1 MSRVDPIVLAD
12 TITKLGPE
20 ARGAVI
26 VSSSHGGRYAGTLA
40 LMVAPRGFVLNDAG
54 VGRDRA
60 GIGCLALAEQYGV
73 AAATVA
79 HTSCRIGEVAD
90 MWQRGTISHVNRQAA
105 AAGLGPGESCMGA
118 AALFSR
124 LRPPAPFAIEKP
136 ADARNMLNEP
146 GWKSAIV
153 LIDSAAGV
161 LPEDAGQIVITGS
174 HGALVGGKATM
185 ALQVD
190 ALVAVFNDAGGG
202 ADGCGFT
209 RLPSLDRRRIAGLTV
224 AASSARIGE
233 ARSGYEDGI
242 ISAVNEF
249 ARGMGARVGDR
260 LRPFVEKMARE

>member
-1 MSRVDPIVLAD
+1 MSRVDPIILAD

-20 ARGAVI
+20 AAGAVI

-40 LMVAPRGFVLNDAG
+40 LMADPRGFVLNDAG
-54 VGRDRA
+54 VGRDGA
-60 GIGCLALAEQYGV
+60 GIGSLALAERYGV

-79 HTSCRIGEVAD
+79 HTSCRIGEVND

-105 AAGLGPGESCMGA
+105 AAGLRPGESCRGA
-118 AALFSR
+118 AALLSR
-124 LRPPAPFAIEKP
+124 LKPPRPLGIEKP
-136 ADARNMLNEP
+136 ADARSIVSQP
-146 GWKSAIV
+146 GWKRTLV
-153 LIDSAAGV
+153 LVDSAAGV

-174 HGALVGGKATM
+174 HGALVGGKAAM

-190 ALVAVFNDAGGG
+190 ALIAVFNDAGGG

-224 AASSARIGE
+224 STASARIGE
-233 ARSGYEDGI
+233 ARSSYEDGI

-249 ARGMGARVGDR
+249 ARGMGARAGDR
-260 LRPFVEKMARE
+260 LRPFVEKMAAE